1 MMGVQDLDVYTDGEA
16 MRTRLQTNLPG
27 FADGMLRIDA
37 LAVRSARRNTSRER
51 NPSPLTLCYELQV
64 ADSISGRSGAQL
76 LLAQVYR
83 PGLSAA
89 AFARGQHSRLVEP
102 AFGQPLAHLPQFHLL
117 LWALPNDPDLPQ
129 LALLLD
135 PRRAAELLPQA
146 GLGQPRDDVQIEL
159 LRYAPQQ
166 RATLRYTLR
175 SRADGHSGAARTL
188 YAKTFSDGRA
198 NDIHVRFD
206 HFWRQAQRDPHAPLV
221 AQPMGCDA
229 ATRTV
234 WQAPAPGVPL
244 LQVLTGPAG
253 DPLMGAVARALARV
267 HGAPLVPSAGAVTRS
282 AAHGVAE
289 ARRRQTKIGRA
300 SAALAARAARVADA
314 IEAHAPQQAARPLGL
329 IHGDFHPDQIWVH
342 EGRVVLFDFDEFTWG
357 DPMEDLASFVLKL
370 QQAGVAD
377 ELCAAFTQHYA
388 ECAPARFEPR
398 SLDWHLA
405 LQGLMQTSR
414 AFVFQQP
421 GWAQAMER
429 RLASSEAHAAA
440 LHAEC
445 VT

>member
-1 MMGVQDLDVYTDGEA
+1 MTDTQDLDTYTDGEA
-16 MRTRLQTNLPG
+16 MRALLQAHLPG
-27 FADGMLRIDA
+27 FADGPLRIDA

-64 ADSISGRSGAQL
+64 TDSRSSRSGVQL
-76 LLAQVYR
+76 LLAQVFR

-89 AFARGQHSRLVEP
+89 AFANGQHSRVIEP
-102 AFGQPLAHLPQFHLL
+102 AFGQPLVHLPQFHLL

-129 LALLLD
+129 LAQLLD
-135 PRRAAELLPQA
+135 PGRAAELMPQA
-146 GLGQPRDDVQIEL
+146 ALGQPRDDMQIEL
-159 LRYAPQQ
+159 LRYAPQE

-175 SRADGHSGAARTL
+175 SRSDGYSRAALTL

-198 NDIHVRFD
+198 SDIHVRFD

-221 AQPMGCDA
+221 AQPMGCNA
-229 ATRTV
+229 ATCTV

-244 LQVLTGPAG
+244 LQVLAGPAG
-253 DPLMGAVARALARV
+253 DALMGAVAGALARV
-267 HGAPLVPSAGAVTRS
+267 HGAPLGPSAGAVPRT

-300 SAALAARAARVADA
+300 SPALAARAARVADA
-314 IEAHAPQQAARPLGL
+314 IEAHAPRQAARPQGL

-377 ELCAAFTQHYA
+377 DLCAAFTQHYA
-388 ECAPARFEPR
+388 ACAPARFDR
-398 SLDWHLA
+398 LSLEWHLS

-429 RLASSEAHAAA
+429 RLARSEAHAAA